1 MLSSYP
7 ELFKENP
14 DISCIVEDSWKTVK
28 YLEKLQ
34 KPAILL
40 SYGKWI
46 DDLDRIEAPKSHIIA
61 EIIAKS
67 EIKGNISLRP
77 YWYENTDKRLLK
89 IDGAYVCVQSTK
101 TCSSTPMLNK
111 QWKEE
116 YLQNVIDKL
125 SSRFRVVQLGL
136 KNEPK
141 LNNTVDLRGSSISE
155 SANYLANATFFLG
168 QVGFL
173 MHLARAVDTRSVIIY
188 GGREKSWQSGY
199 PCNENIESNP
209 NCSPCWQNNRCDHER
224 KCLEQISADRVLEA
238 IESLMDRIRGK
249 LEVEQVSIQ

>member
-34 KPAILL
+34 KPTILL

-46 DDLDRIEAPKSHIIA
+46 NDLDRIEAPRSHIIA

-77 YWYENTDKRLLK
+77 YWYGNTDKRLLK
-89 IDGAYVCVQSTK
+89 IDESYVCVQSTK

-111 QWKEE
+111 QWNEE
-116 YLQNVIDKL
+116 YLQNVINKL

-141 LNNTVDLRGSSISE
+141 LNNTLDLRGSSISE

-173 MHLARAVDTRSVIIY
+173 MHLARAVNTRSVIIY

-199 PCNENIESNP
+199 PCNENVETNP
-209 NCSPCWQNNRCDHER
+209 ECSPCWQNNHCEYDRI
-224 KCLEQISADRVLEA
+224 CLKEITVEDVLEA
-238 IESLMDRIRGK
+238 IERIEKRLPEK
-249 LEVEQVSIQ
+249 LETEVVVLN

>member
-1 MLSSYP
+1 
-7 ELFKENP
+7 
-14 DISCIVEDSWKTVK
+14 
-28 YLEKLQ
+28 
-34 KPAILL
+34 
-40 SYGKWI
+40 
-46 DDLDRIEAPKSHIIA
+46 
-61 EIIAKS
+61 
-67 EIKGNISLRP
+67 
-77 YWYENTDKRLLK
+77 
-89 IDGAYVCVQSTK
+89 
-101 TCSSTPMLNK
+101 MLNK